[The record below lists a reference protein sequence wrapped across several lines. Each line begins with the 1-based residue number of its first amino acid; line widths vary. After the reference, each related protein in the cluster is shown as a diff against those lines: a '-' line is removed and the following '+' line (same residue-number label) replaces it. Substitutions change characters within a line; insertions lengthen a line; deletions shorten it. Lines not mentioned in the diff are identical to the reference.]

1 MISRSRTIGKNIPLI
16 LFLLIFSIAIQ
27 AAQPDFDS
35 LHEHMKKTDS
45 LEDETLDLAT
55 AHDLLAN
62 AEFNEPEAEA
72 QELEQATP
80 TTTDAD
86 SETEDMEL
94 TSDDF
99 EKEHDEDDA
108 QQEDTHPRR
117 INKIIITGNERT
129 APSALLKYIPYK
141 IGELFDPYKTR
152 ELIRNLY
159 FSLKRFRNIAV
170 KTENVGQDLLNLHII
185 VEEKLVIK
193 DVVFTGNT
201 HIPEKDLR
209 KAINIADIPAFDA
222 EELKI
227 LAQKVKKE
235 YLEKSYCSTTVD
247 TKLDIDDDGKA
258 LATFIIT
265 EGKKSIVKR
274 VRFKGNCAIPSKE
287 LRGVMITR
295 EEWALGFLDGSGTY
309 QAERLEADKHFLS
322 RYYQN
327 KGFLQAKV
335 INVTTET
342 DPRTKKITLTYE
354 IEEGACYTIKEVHAP
369 GNETICEAALL
380 ARIPIRPGDHY
391 SPDRIADSLKI
402 LERIWGNQGYIF
414 AHVDPSIEPDD
425 DSKTVNLSF
434 YSELGNKIHLNK
446 ITIKGNKK
454 SRDKIVRRR
463 INLKEGEL
471 ITQVQ
476 MDTSKQA
483 VESLG
488 YFDPRDGVNWK
499 LTRLGNDLA
508 DLDLILKETKTGNF
522 NVQMGWGGMDL
533 ASPVAGLTV
542 KGNLSDT
549 NLFGSGIYL
558 NLQGSWAKEEQTF
571 AFHLAQPWLFD
582 KPISVAL
589 DMYHRRP
596 SYDQFTHINPGTING
611 KLTGGGITGG
621 FITRSTNPI
630 LSNTQILFLTGIDNI
645 TYTQAPIANI
655 PAITNNPVLNKEIND
670 EFQCIL
676 NKEFNPGS
684 FSWIANNIEQDH
696 RNHPMHTTRGHKW
709 LLQTKLAFP
718 ALDST
723 IGFFKMTFDSHWFTP
738 LINEYDLVFHL
749 HAFAGVIHV
758 FDKRTIPY
766 PELFNIGGQASVRGF
781 LFGQIGPRFAND
793 PIGASKALFLNAELG
808 FPITPDFNLK
818 GVVFYDGGAGFQNP
832 FVNDCVNTCRE
843 PKMLQGNNFD
853 YRHSVGVGI
862 RMMNPMPM
870 RIDWGFKLDPRKG
883 ESASEVHFGMTYD
896 W

>member
-1 MISRSRTIGKNIPLI
+1 MILSNMTMRKNSIMS
-16 LFLLIFSIAIQ
+16 LFLLVFLIPIQ
-27 AAQPDFDS
+27 AAQPELDS
-35 LHEHMKKTDS
+35 HHDQAQKIDS
-45 LEDETLDLAT
+45 LENETL
-55 AHDLLAN
+55 
-62 AEFNEPEAEA
+62 
-72 QELEQATP
+72 
-80 TTTDAD
+80 
-86 SETEDMEL
+86 EL
-94 TSDDF
+94 TTAYDLSDDMQTDVNTENDDLEF
-99 EKEHDEDDA
+99 TPDNFDQENDEEEN
-108 QQEDTHPRR
+108 EDGTTQNYPSPRR
-117 INKIIITGNERT
+117 INQIIITGNERT
-129 APSALLKYIPYK
+129 AQSALLKYIPYK
-141 IGELFDPYKTR
+141 IGEVFDPYKTR

-159 FSLKRFRNIAV
+159 FGLKRFRNVLV
-170 KTENVGQDLLNLHII
+170 KTENVGHDLINLHII

-193 DVVFTGNT
+193 DVIFVGNT

-209 KAINIADIPAFDA
+209 KAINIADVPALDA

-227 LAQKVKKE
+227 LAQKIRKE
-235 YLEKSYCSTTVD
+235 YLEKSYCATTVD
-247 TKLDIDDDGKA
+247 TKLDIDDDNKA

-265 EGKKSIVKR
+265 EGKKSVVKR
-274 VRFKGNCAIPSKE
+274 IRFKGNCAIPSKE
-287 LRGVMITR
+287 LRGIMITR
-295 EEWALGFLDGSGTY
+295 EEWALSFLDGSGTY

-327 KGFLQAKV
+327 KGYLQAKV
-335 INVTTET
+335 ISVTTET
-342 DPRTKKITLTYE
+342 DPRTKKISLTYE
-354 IEEGACYTIKEVHAP
+354 IEEGARYTIKEVHAP
-369 GNETICEAALL
+369 GNETVCEEALL
-380 ARIPIRPGDHY
+380 ARIPVKPGDYY
-391 SPDRIADSLKI
+391 SPDRIADSIKN

-414 AHVDPSIEPDD
+414 AHIDPSIEPDE

-434 YSELGNKIHLNK
+434 YSELGNKIRLNK

-463 INLKEGEL
+463 INLREGEL
-471 ITQVQ
+471 ITQAQ
-476 MDTSKQA
+476 MDSSKQG

-499 LTRLGNDLA
+499 LTKIGNDLA

-533 ASPVAGLTV
+533 SSPVAGMTV

-582 KPISVAL
+582 KPISVAM

-596 SYDQFTHINPGTING
+596 SYDQFRHISPGTIAG
-611 KLTGGGITGG
+611 RLTGGGVTGG
-621 FITRSTNPI
+621 FITRATNPI
-630 LSNTQILFLTGIDNI
+630 LSNTQVLFLAGVDNI
-645 TYTQAPIANI
+645 KYEKPPLANI
-655 PAITNNPVLNKEIND
+655 PPFNTAQVTREANAA
-670 EFQCIL
+670 FQCIL
-676 NKEFNPGS
+676 DKEFNPGT

-709 LLQTKLAFP
+709 LLQTKIAFP
-718 ALDST
+718 TFENNIS
-723 IGFFKMTFDSHWFTP
+723 FFKMTFDSHWFTP

-749 HAFAGVIHV
+749 HAFAGIIHV
-758 FDKRTIPY
+758 FKDNTIPY

-781 LFGQIGPRFAND
+781 LFGQIGPRYVND
-793 PIGASKALFLNAELG
+793 PIGASKALFMNAELG

-818 GVVFYDGGAGFQNP
+818 GVVFYDGGAGFGNP
-832 FVNDCVNTCRE
+832 FVDQCIASCSDKSV
-843 PKMLQGNNFD
+843 LQGNNFD
-853 YRHSVGVGI
+853 YRHSVGIGI

>member
-1 MISRSRTIGKNIPLI
+1 MILSNMTIRKNII
-16 LFLLIFSIAIQ
+16 MSLFLLIFLVPNELFPIQ
-27 AAQPDFDS
+27 TTQQEFDS
-35 LHEHMKKTDS
+35 HNNPIPATDV
-45 LEDETLDLAT
+45 LEDETLDLTT
-55 AHDLLAN
+55 AHDLFDDTQLDESEIDMLGLN
-62 AEFNEPEAEA
+62 PESDDQEFSSNNFEEEND
-72 QELEQATP
+72 E
-80 TTTDAD
+80 
-86 SETEDMEL
+86 EDM
-94 TSDDF
+94 S
-99 EKEHDEDDA
+99 
-108 QQEDTHPRR
+108 QEDAHPRR
-117 INKIIITGNERT
+117 INQIIITGNDRT
-129 APSALLKYIPYK
+129 AQSALLKYVPYK
-141 IGELFDPYKTR
+141 IGEIFDAYKTR

-159 FSLKRFRNIAV
+159 FGLKRFRNVLV
-170 KTENVGQDLLNLHII
+170 KTENVGRDLINLHII

-193 DVVFTGNT
+193 DVIFIGNT

-209 KAINIADIPAFDA
+209 KAINVAEVPALDA

-227 LAQKVKKE
+227 LAQKIKKE
-235 YLEKSYCSTTVD
+235 YLEKSYCATTVD
-247 TKLDIDDDGKA
+247 TKLDIDDDNKA

-274 VRFKGNCAIPSKE
+274 IRFKGNCAIPSKE
-287 LRGVMITR
+287 LRGIMITR
-295 EEWALGFLDGSGTY
+295 EEWALSFLDGSGTY

-327 KGFLQAKV
+327 KGYLQAKV
-335 INVTTET
+335 INITTES
-342 DPRTKKITLTYE
+342 DPRTKKISLTYE
-354 IEEGACYTIKEVHAP
+354 IEEGARYTIKEVHAP
-369 GNETICEAALL
+369 GNESVCEEALL
-380 ARIPIRPGDHY
+380 ARIPVRPGDYY
-391 SPDRIADSLKI
+391 SPDRIADSLKN

-414 AHVDPSIEPDD
+414 AHIDPSIEPDEET
-425 DSKTVNLSF
+425 KTVNLSF
-434 YSELGNKIHLNK
+434 YSELGNKIRLNK

-463 INLKEGEL
+463 INLREGEL

-476 MDTSKQA
+476 MDTSKQG

-488 YFDPRDGVNWK
+488 FFDPRDGVNWK

-533 ASPVAGLTV
+533 SSPVAGMTV

-582 KPISVAL
+582 KPISVAM

-596 SYDQFTHINPGTING
+596 SYDQFSHIVPGTIAG
-611 KLTGGGITGG
+611 RLTGGGVTGG
-621 FITRSTNPI
+621 FITRGTNPI
-630 LSNTQILFLTGIDNI
+630 LSNTQVLFLAGLDNI
-645 TYTQAPIANI
+645 RYEILPRSNI
-655 PAITNNPVLNKEIND
+655 PAIGSAELTREVNNA
-670 EFQCIL
+670 FQCIL
-676 NKEFNPGS
+676 DREFNPGS

-709 LLQTKLAFP
+709 LLQTKIAFP
-718 ALDST
+718 AFDNNIS
-723 IGFFKMTFDSHWFTP
+723 FFKMTFDSHWFTP

-749 HAFAGVIHV
+749 HAFAGIIHV
-758 FDKRTIPY
+758 FEDRTIPY

-781 LFGQIGPRFAND
+781 TFGQISPRFVND

-818 GVVFYDGGAGFQNP
+818 GVVFYDGGAGFNNP
-832 FVNDCVNTCRE
+832 FVEKCIASCSD
-843 PKMLQGNNFD
+843 KSALQGNNFD
-853 YRHSVGVGI
+853 YRHSVGFGI

-870 RIDWGFKLDPRKG
+870 RIDWGFKLDPRRG

>member
-1 MISRSRTIGKNIPLI
+1 MISKSTTLRKNIFLT
-16 LFLLIFSIAIQ
+16 LFLLIFSIAIKTAQ
-27 AAQPDFDS
+27 AESDFHHEQTRKIDS
-35 LHEHMKKTDS
+35 FE
-45 LEDETLDLAT
+45 EETLDLSS
-55 AHDLLAN
+55 AHDLFN
-62 AEFNEPEAEA
+62 DSEFNESEANIPDIN
-72 QELEQATP
+72 T
-80 TTTDAD
+80 
-86 SETEDMEL
+86 SETTIDENFENDAEELLPANFEEEIDEED
-94 TSDDF
+94 
-99 EKEHDEDDA
+99 A
-108 QQEDTHPRR
+108 RPRR
-117 INKIIITGNERT
+117 INQIIITGNERT
-129 APSALLKYIPYK
+129 AQSALLKYIPYK
-141 IGELFDPYKTR
+141 IGEVFDAYKTR

-159 FSLKRFRNIAV
+159 FGLKRFRNVLV
-170 KTENVGQDLLNLHII
+170 KTENVGAHLINLHII

-193 DVVFTGNT
+193 DVVFSGNT

-209 KAINIADIPAFDA
+209 KAINIAEVPALDA

-227 LAQKVKKE
+227 LAQKIKKE
-235 YLEKSYCSTTVD
+235 YLEKSYCATVVD

-258 LATFIIT
+258 LATFNIT

-274 VRFKGNCAIPSKE
+274 IRFKGNCTIPSKE
-287 LRGVMITR
+287 LRGIMITR
-295 EEWALGFLDGSGTY
+295 EEWALSFLDGSGTY

-342 DPRTKKITLTYE
+342 DPRTKKISLTYE
-354 IEEGACYTIKEVHAP
+354 IEEGARYTIKEVRAP
-369 GNETICEAALL
+369 GNEVICEEALL
-380 ARIPIRPGDHY
+380 ARIPVRPGDYY
-391 SPDRIADSLKI
+391 SPDRIADSLKN

-414 AHVDPSIEPDD
+414 AHIDPSIEPDD

-454 SRDKIVRRR
+454 SRDKIIRRR

-471 ITQVQ
+471 ITQTQ
-476 MDTSKQA
+476 MDTSKQG

-499 LTRLGNDLA
+499 LTRLGNNLA

-533 ASPVAGLTV
+533 SSPVAGLTV
-542 KGNLSDT
+542 KGNMSDT

-582 KPISVAL
+582 KPISVAM

-596 SYDQFTHINPGTING
+596 SYDQFSHVNTIFG
-611 KLTGGGITGG
+611 KLTGGGLTAG
-621 FITRSTNPI
+621 FITRSTNAL
-630 LSNTQILFLTGIDNI
+630 LSNTQVLFLAGIDNI
-645 TYTQAPIANI
+645 TYESPPIANI
-655 PAITNNPVLNKEIND
+655 VGVGREIND
-670 EFQCIL
+670 ELQCIL
-676 NKEFNPGS
+676 NKEFDPGS

-696 RNHPMHTTRGHKW
+696 RNHPMHTSRGHKW
-709 LLQTKLAFP
+709 LLQTKIAFP
-718 ALDST
+718 T
-723 IGFFKMTFDSHWFTP
+723 FNNNINFFKMTFDSHWFTP
-738 LINEYDLVFHL
+738 LINEYDLIFHL
-749 HAFAGVIHV
+749 HAFAGIIHV
-758 FDKRTIPY
+758 FGDHTIPY

-818 GVVFYDGGAGFQNP
+818 GVIFYDGGAGFGNP
-832 FVNDCVNTCRE
+832 FVGSCVDSCRQ
-843 PKMLQGNNFD
+843 PNPLMGNNFD

-870 RIDWGFKLDPRKG
+870 RIDWGFKLDPRKN